1 MKLDKKKWNE
11 IRKEVEK
18 NIKEHKVRQRESHQ
32 PRWRHGPDD
41 HALSNMKWDA
51 TTLYAVRAAVRGKQH
66 CATWPVQ
73 DAIDKI
79 LPQYALPEEE
89 KPIDSVIPPQV

>member
-1 MKLDKKKWNE
+1 MKLDKKQWNE

-18 NIKEHKVRQRESHQ
+18 SIKEAKVRQRESLQ

-41 HALSNMKWDA
+41 WDLKQKKWDA

-66 CATWPVQ
+66 CETWTIQ
-73 DAIDKI
+73 DALDKI
-79 LPQYALPEEE
+79 LPQYALPKEEE
-89 KPIDSVIPPQV
+89 KPVDNVIP